1 MKFISPEDYKN
12 EILKGNKVA
21 LAKAITVIESTLPS
35 HQKMASEILSA
46 ILPATGNSVRI
57 GITGVPG
64 AGKST
69 FIEALGLYLVEQKY
83 KVAVLAIDP
92 SSSVTHGS
100 ILADKTRMEDLSAS
114 PNAFIR
120 PSPSSSHLGGV
131 AQKTR
136 ETMFL
141 CEASGYDVIIIETVG
156 VGQSEITAASMVD
169 FFLLLML
176 PNAGDELQGIKKGIV
191 ELADAIVVNKADKH
205 NMQNA
210 LLAQKI
216 YENALHILNPLSQ
229 TWSPPV
235 LTTSSLEKRGFSEVW
250 ETVLLHNKKMK
261 ESGELQQKRQKQSIA
276 WMWNLLDDKF
286 TNHIFAIHEVKE
298 AVQNMSSDIDK
309 NKVSAEEASDHIYN
323 TYIKSVGHR
332 RTKKEDE

>member
-1 MKFISPEDYKN
+1 MKYKTAQ
-12 EILKGNKVA
+12 EYSSQIIEGDKVA
-21 LAKAITVIESTLPS
+21 LAKAITLVESTLPA
-35 HQKMASEILSA
+35 HQKIASEILSA
-46 ILPATGNSVRI
+46 VLPYTGKSVRI

-69 FIEALGLYLVEQKY
+69 FIEAFGLYLVEQKY
-83 KVAVLAIDP
+83 NVAVLAIDP

-176 PNAGDELQGIKKGIV
+176 PNAGDELQGIKKGII

-205 NMQNA
+205 NLQSA
-210 LLAQKI
+210 LLAQRI
-216 YENALHILNPLSQ
+216 YENALHIINPLSE

-235 LTTSSLEKRGFSEVW
+235 LTTSALEKRGFAEVW
-250 ETVLLHNKKMK
+250 ETVLEHNKKFK
-261 ESGELQQKRQKQSIA
+261 ESGELSRKRQKQSIA

-286 TNHIFAIHEVKE
+286 TNHIFTIPDVKK
-298 AVQNMSSDIDK
+298 AVQDMSLAIDQ
-309 NKVSAEEASDHIYN
+309 NKISAEEASDHIYN
-323 TYIKSVGHR
+323 TYIKSIGI
-332 RTKKEDE
+332 

>member
-1 MKFISPEDYKN
+1 MKFKSPEEYKN

-21 LAKAITVIESTLPS
+21 LAKAITLIESTLPS

-46 ILPATGNSVRI
+46 ILPHTGNSVRI

-69 FIEALGLYLVEQKY
+69 FIEALGLYLLEQKH

-141 CEASGYDVIIIETVG
+141 CEASGFDVIIIETVG

-176 PNAGDELQGIKKGIV
+176 PNAGDELQGIKKGII
-191 ELADAIVVNKADKH
+191 ELADAIVVNKADKN

-235 LTTSSLEKRGFSEVW
+235 LTTSAIEKKGFAEVW
-250 ETVLLHNKKMK
+250 ETVLLHNKKFK

-286 TNHIFAIHEVKE
+286 TNHIFTIPEVKDS
-298 AVQNMSSDIDK
+298 VQNMTNAIDQ
-309 NKVSAEEASDHIYN
+309 NKISAEEASDHIYN
-323 TYIKSVGHR
+323 TYIKNIKRG
-332 RTKKEDE
+332 E

>member
-1 MKFISPEDYKN
+1 MKFKNSQEYKD

-21 LAKAITVIESTLPS
+21 LSKAITLIESTLSS
-35 HQKMASEILSA
+35 HQKTASELLSV
-46 ILPATGNSVRI
+46 ILPHTGNAVRI

-69 FIEALGLYLVEQKY
+69 FIEALGLYLVREKH

-92 SSSVTHGS
+92 SSSVTGGS
-100 ILADKTRMEDLSAS
+100 ILADKTRMEDLSS
-114 PNAFIR
+114 HPNAFIR
-120 PSPSSSHLGGV
+120 PSPSSTHLGGV

-141 CEASGYDVIIIETVG
+141 CEAAGYDVILVETVG

-169 FFLLLML
+169 FFLVVML
-176 PNAGDELQGIKKGIV
+176 PNAGDELQGIKKGIL
-191 ELADAIVVNKADKH
+191 ELADAIIINKADKN

-210 LLAQKI
+210 MLAKSV

-235 LTTSSLEKRGFSEVW
+235 LTTSSIEKRGFEEVW
-250 ETVLLHNKKMK
+250 EIVLQHNIKMK

-286 TNHIFAIHEVKE
+286 TNHIFTIPEVKD
-298 AVQNMSSDIDK
+298 AVLFMTKTIEE
-309 NKVSAEEASDHIYN
+309 NKISAEEASEHIF
-323 TYIKSVGHR
+323 TAYIDSL
-332 RTKKEDE
+332 KKMIADFNVI

>member
-1 MKFISPEDYKN
+1 MKFKGPEEYKN

-21 LAKAITVIESTLPS
+21 LAKAITLIESTLLS
-35 HQKMASEILSA
+35 HQKIASEILSA
-46 ILPATGNSVRI
+46 ILPNTGNSVRI

-69 FIEALGLYLVEQKY
+69 FIEALGLYLVEQKH

-92 SSSVTHGS
+92 SSSITHGS

-176 PNAGDELQGIKKGIV
+176 PNAGDELQGIKKGII
-191 ELADAIVVNKADKH
+191 ELADAIVVNKADKN

-235 LTTSSLEKRGFSEVW
+235 LMTSAIEKKGFAEVW
-250 ETVLLHNKKMK
+250 KTILLHNKKFK

-286 TNHIFAIHEVKE
+286 TNHIFNIPEVKDSVRNLTS
-298 AVQNMSSDIDK
+298 AIDQNII
-309 NKVSAEEASDHIYN
+309 SAEEASDHIYN
-323 TYIKSVGHR
+323 TYIKNIKWRGIKS
-332 RTKKEDE
+332 